1 MKKAIRLVHLTS
13 VSSLSLCLFLSLTSF
28 LLPLCSFKSRSN
40 RVRFLSLHC
49 TNHVTRALR
58 GKEQRK
64 EVRDAEEAAPSAAV
78 VLTQQAANG
87 LLEAICSVHFVWTF
101 YDLFIQQQLET

>member
-1 MKKAIRLVHLTS
+1 M
-13 VSSLSLCLFLSLTSF
+13 
-28 LLPLCSFKSRSN
+28 
-40 RVRFLSLHC
+40 
-49 TNHVTRALR
+49 
-58 GKEQRK
+58 G
-64 EVRDAEEAAPSAAV
+64 DAEEAAPALAPAPAV